1 MARQE
6 LDAKFE
12 AGPVNIIPLAVGR
25 FTGYSNSFSTFSP
38 NETDKMRFWGSTG
51 GTVNTHIQRVDDSVD
66 SRLLDLHRMR
76 HIIEPSATFFTAATN
91 RDSST
96 LPIYDEDVEAIA
108 KGSSFRAGVN
118 QIWQT
123 QRGRP
128 GHYYSV
134 DVFTL
139 DMNYVDST
147 KETDLRSPVGRFFD
161 YRPEL
166 SSFGKYGNVDAV
178 WRVTDATSLTGGT
191 VYDFDLESQARTS
204 AGIIVQQ
211 SPDVTA
217 SLDYRYLNALS
228 LTTLGA
234 GVAYRLANQYTLN
247 LTTSYDLTSNQFQ
260 GAGAEIRRDFQSM
273 RLGFNIAHNNISGET
288 SVGFTLTPR
297 IGESRGRIPILGE
310 QAPAR

>member
-1 MARQE
+1 MSM
-6 LDAKFE
+6 KFINVTRN
-12 AGPVNIIPLAVGR
+12 AIFVLLCCAVIA
-25 FTGYSNSFSTFSP
+25 FA
-38 NETDKMRFWGSTG
+38 
-51 GTVNTHIQRVDDSVD
+51 Q
-66 SRLLDLHRMR
+66 
-76 HIIEPSATFFTAATN
+76 TN
-91 RDSST
+91 RGGIT
-96 LPIYDEDVEAIA
+96 
-108 KGSSFRAGVN
+108 G
-118 QIWQT
+118 T
-123 QRGRP
+123 
-128 GHYYSV
+128 
-134 DVFTL
+134 
-139 DMNYVDST
+139 
-147 KETDLRSPVGRFFD
+147 
-161 YRPEL
+161 
-166 SSFGKYGNVDAV
+166 
-178 WRVTDATSLTGGT
+178 VTDATSLTGGT